1 MMQVYAGLNKTIFRK
16 SLPFKLSFALF
27 PKGWSV
33 IANFATSPGQ
43 ELHPPAKT

>member
-27 PKGWSV
+27 PKGWPV

-43 ELHPPAKT
+43 ALRQTAET